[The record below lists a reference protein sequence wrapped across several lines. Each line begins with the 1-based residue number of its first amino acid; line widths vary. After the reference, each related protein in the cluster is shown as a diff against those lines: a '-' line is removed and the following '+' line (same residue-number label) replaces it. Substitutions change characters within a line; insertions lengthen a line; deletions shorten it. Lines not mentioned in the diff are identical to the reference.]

1 MATDAPARTDLL
13 TRAAALVPVL
23 RERALETE
31 RLRHIPPETVRD
43 IVNSGLIRLGVPDRF
58 GGAGIDYDLAY
69 DVNGQRP

>member
-1 MATDAPARTDLL
+1 
-13 TRAAALVPVL
+13 VL